1 MYCMIIGQY
10 PFEQESREELKNNII
25 NKEIQFT
32 QHKRLIQAK
41 KGGNED
47 FKEGSSEQPAKG
59 PTILKTDFEESPG
72 LRTNGRLRLIT
83 PAAF

>member
-1 MYCMIIGQY
+1 MIIGQY

-47 FKEGSSEQPAKG
+47 LKEGSSE
-59 PTILKTDFEESPG
+59 
-72 LRTNGRLRLIT
+72 
-83 PAAF
+83 